1 MLFRILHNEDTGDLS
16 YLLGDADAR
25 EAVVVDPH
33 SHDLPVW
40 LALLNDCGLRLRWVL
55 RTHHHDRQHPAELSR
70 LNELGAPV
78 VQGDACAQAQPAA
91 EGTLL
96 PFGNEFVRVLETPG
110 HTPDCRSFVWRDRV
124 FCGGLL
130 AVDACVHQPHPAD
143 PAALWDSVTA
153 KVFTLPDETL
163 LFAGH
168 ERRARALSTVL
179 EQRRW
184 HPFFAATTRDAYLAR
199 VKNLPRHSPATAV
212 SAADTP

>member
-33 SHDLPVW
+33 SRDLPVW
-40 LALLNDCGLRLRWVL
+40 LALLNDGGLRLRWVL
-55 RTHHHDRQHPAELSR
+55 RTHHHDRLQPSELSR
-70 LNELGAPV
+70 LADLGAPV
-78 VQGDACAQAQPAA
+78 VQGDACAQTQPAR
-91 EGTLL
+91 EGALF
-96 PFGNEFVRVLETPG
+96 PFGNEFVHVLETPG

-143 PAALWDSVTA
+143 PAALWDSVTD

-184 HPFFAATTRDAYLAR
+184 HPFFAATSRDAYLAR
-199 VKNLPRHSPATAV
+199 VNQLPRPV
-212 SAADTP
+212 AARAMNEMDRP